1 MVRPKQVAELMRQK
15 ARHHNRVTPFICIKG
30 TYQFI
35 NLVGQVSLKPK
46 CSPYLIVAHII
57 FVLKEAICFQP
68 FLSRLSFRSIT
79 GALKRKGEIIF
90 NDDDNDADDDD
101 DDDDDDEDADDDDA
115 DC

>member
-1 MVRPKQVAELMRQK
+1 M
-15 ARHHNRVTPFICIKG
+15 
-30 TYQFI
+30 
-35 NLVGQVSLKPK
+35 
-46 CSPYLIVAHII
+46 
-57 FVLKEAICFQP
+57 ICFQP

-90 NDDDNDADDDD
+90 NYDDNDADDDD